1 MERAPPWLLKLVKSE
16 LMMSTELVKEANR
29 YEEAFRQATQGRASD
44 EPAWLQ
50 SLRENSFDQ
59 FEQAGFPNIKQ
70 EEWKYTNVTSI
81 AKANF
86 VPVLTNN
93 GTALTK
99 DGGEGGLAPFIY
111 EEARHSRLVF
121 VNGMFREELSS
132 RSGLPDSVV
141 AMDLREALR
150 SSQHEAI
157 VREYLEHPVLANG
170 FAALNTA
177 LFTSGLFLKIP
188 RGLSIE
194 APIHL
199 LFIGEGAAENSPP
212 AAFPRVMVVAEENS
226 SATIIE
232 SYASPQDDGVYLTN
246 AIVDLSLA
254 DGARLQHYKIQRE
267 SMGAFHVAAT
277 RAELGPN
284 STYNTTTI
292 NFGAALSRHDIRVQ
306 MDHEGAECSVDG
318 LYMVD
323 GSQHTDTHSVIDH
336 RQPHCTSH
344 QLYKGILDGKS
355 RAVFNGKVFVRHG
368 AQQTDARQTNKNLL
382 LSTDARVDT
391 KPQLEIFAD
400 DVKCTH
406 GAAVGQIDEEEKFY
420 LESRGINPVLARNM
434 LTYGFAEEVIERIGI
449 ESIRR
454 ELDAAVLNRL
464 QIQLQA

>member
-1 MERAPPWLLKLVKSE
+1 MEKARRLLLKLVSSE
-16 LMMSTELVKEANR
+16 STMSAELVKETNR
-29 YEEAFRQATQGRASD
+29 YQAAFRQARQDPGAG
-44 EPAWLQ
+44 EPSWLQ
-50 SLRENSFDQ
+50 NLRENSFVK
-59 FEQAGFPNIKQ
+59 FEQAGLPNIKQ
-70 EEWKYTNVTSI
+70 EEWKYTNVTPI
-81 AKANF
+81 AKADF
-86 VPVLTNN
+86 APVLISN

-99 DGGEGGLAPFIY
+99 DGALTPFIY
-111 EEARHSRLVF
+111 QEARDSRLVF
-121 VNGMFREELSS
+121 VNGMLRRDLSS
-132 RSGLPDSVV
+132 LAALPDGVV
-141 AMDLREALR
+141 AID
-150 SSQHEAI
+150 S
-157 VREYLEHPVLANG
+157 
-170 FAALNTA
+170 
-177 LFTSGLFLKIP
+177 
-188 RGLSIE
+188 
-194 APIHL
+194 IHL
-199 LFIGEGAAENSPP
+199 LFVGESLIDSPAP
-212 AAFPRVMVVAEENS
+212 AVFPRVLIVAEENS
-226 SATIIE
+226 SATVIE
-232 SYASPQDDGVYLTN
+232 SYASPEEDTVYLTN
-246 AIVDLSLA
+246 AIVDLALA
-254 DGARLQHYKIQRE
+254 DGARLEHYKIQRE
-267 SMGAFHVAAT
+267 SMGAFHVATT

-284 STYNTTTI
+284 SSYNTTTI

-323 GSQHTDTHSVIDH
+323 GNQHTDTHSVIDH

-420 LESRGINPVLARNM
+420 LESRGINPALARNL
-434 LTYGFAEEVIERIGI
+434 LTYGFAEEVIEKIGI

-464 QIQLQA
+464 HVELEGVG

>member
-1 MERAPPWLLKLVKSE
+1 
-16 LMMSTELVKEANR
+16 MMTPEAVNETTG
-29 YEEAFRQATQGRASD
+29 YEIAFRRARQEAGAG
-44 EPAWLQ
+44 EPSWLQ
-50 SLRENSFDQ
+50 NLRDNSFDQ
-59 FEQAGFPNIKQ
+59 FERAGLPNIKQ
-70 EEWKYTNVTSI
+70 EEWKYTNVTPI

-86 VPVLTNN
+86 APALNGN
-93 GTALTK
+93 GTSLAKDDAL
-99 DGGEGGLAPFIY
+99 ASFIY

-121 VNGMFREELSS
+121 VNGMFRKELSS
-132 RSGLPDSVV
+132 LEALPDGVV
-141 AMDLREALR
+141 AIDLREALR
-150 SSQHEAI
+150 GDEFADTL
-157 VREYLEHPVLANG
+157 REYLEHPVLANG

-177 LFTSGLFLKIP
+177 LFRSGLLLKIP
-188 RGLSIE
+188 ADTIVA

-199 LFIGEGAAENSPP
+199 LFVGEVTVGNPPP
-212 AAFPRVMVVAEENS
+212 AAFPRVLVLAEENS

-232 SYASPQDDGVYLTN
+232 SYVGTADDGVYLTDV
-246 AIVDLSLA
+246 IVDLNLSQ
-254 DGARLQHYKIQRE
+254 GARLQHYKVQRE
-267 SMGAFHVAAT
+267 SMGAFHIATT
-277 RAELGPN
+277 RAELGPR
-284 STYNTTTI
+284 SSYQTTTI
-292 NFGAALSRHDIRVQ
+292 NFGAALSRHDIHVQ

-323 GSQHTDTHSVIDH
+323 GAQHTDTHSVIDH

-382 LSTDARVDT
+382 LSNEARVDT

-406 GAAVGQIDEEEKFY
+406 GAAVGQIDEDELFY
-420 LESRGINPVLARNM
+420 LQSRGISPALGRNL
-434 LTYGFAEEVIERIGI
+434 LTYGFAEEVIEKIGI

-464 QIQLQA
+464 QILLQA

>member
-1 MERAPPWLLKLVKSE
+1 
-16 LMMSTELVKEANR
+16 MMASELVKETNS
-29 YEEAFRQATQGRASD
+29 YETAFRQATQGRGTD

-50 SLRENSFDQ
+50 SLRKNSFDQ
-59 FEQAGFPNIKQ
+59 FERAGFPNIKE
-70 EEWKYTNVTSI
+70 EEWKYTNVTPI

-86 VPVLTNN
+86 APVLVRN
-93 GTALTK
+93 GTALAK
-99 DGGEGGLAPFIY
+99 DDGLASFIY
-111 EEARHSRLVF
+111 EEARQSRLVF
-121 VNGMFREELSS
+121 VNGMLRQELSS
-132 RSGLPDSVV
+132 LAALPDGVV

-150 SSQHEAI
+150 SSQYEAI
-157 VREYLEHPVLANG
+157 VRQHLEHHAEKNG

-188 RGLSIE
+188 RGISID

-199 LFIGEGAAENSPP
+199 LFIGEGLDEIAPP
-212 AAFPRVMVVAEENS
+212 AAFPRVLIVAEENS
-226 SATIIE
+226 AATIIE
-232 SYASPQDDGVYLTN
+232 SYVSPKERSVYLTN
-246 AIVDLSLA
+246 AIVDLSLE
-254 DGARLQHYKIQRE
+254 DGARLHHCKIQRE
-267 SMGAFHVAAT
+267 SMGAFHVATT
-277 RAELGPN
+277 RAELGAN
-284 STYNTTTI
+284 SSYHTTTI
-292 NFGAALSRHDIRVQ
+292 NFGAAISRHDIDVQ
-306 MDHEGAECSVDG
+306 MDHEGAECAVDG

-368 AQQTDARQTNKNLL
+368 AQQTDAHQTNKNLL

-406 GAAVGQIDEEEKFY
+406 GAAVGQIDEEERFY
-420 LESRGINPVLARNM
+420 LESRGINPTLARNM
-434 LTYGFAEEVIERIGI
+434 LTYGFAEEVIEKIGV

-454 ELDAAVLNRL
+454 ELDEAVLNRL
-464 QIQLQA
+464 QILLQA

>member
-1 MERAPPWLLKLVKSE
+1 
-16 LMMSTELVKEANR
+16 MSTELVKETNR
-29 YEEAFRQATQGRASD
+29 YEAAFRQARHDPGVN

-50 SLRENSFDQ
+50 NLRENSFLE
-59 FEQAGFPNIKQ
+59 FERAGFPDIKQ
-70 EEWKYTNVTSI
+70 EEWKYTNVTPI
-81 AKANF
+81 AKADF
-86 VPVLTNN
+86 APVVVSN
-93 GTALTK
+93 GTALTR
-99 DGGEGGLAPFIY
+99 DEGLKQFIY
-111 EEARHSRLVF
+111 EETRASTLVF
-121 VNGMFREELSS
+121 VNGMLRRDLSS
-132 RSGLPDSVV
+132 LAALPDSVV
-141 AMDLREALR
+141 VLDLREALR
-150 SSQHEAI
+150 GGEYERTL
-157 VREYLEHPVLANG
+157 REYLEHPALANG

-188 RGLSIE
+188 RGVNVE
-194 APIHL
+194 TPIHL
-199 LFIGEGAAENSPP
+199 LFMGETRAENPPP
-212 AAFPRVMVVAEENS
+212 AAFPRVLVVAEENS
-226 SATIIE
+226 SATIVE
-232 SYASPQDDGVYLTN
+232 SYASPEDDAVYLTN
-246 AIVDLSLA
+246 AIVDVSLA
-254 DGARLQHYKIQRE
+254 DGARLEHYKIQRE
-267 SMGAFHVAAT
+267 SMGAFHVATT

-284 STYNTTTI
+284 SSYHTTTI

-420 LESRGINPVLARNM
+420 LESRGINPALARNM
-434 LTYGFAEEVIERIGI
+434 LTYGFAEEVIEKIGI

-454 ELDAAVLNRL
+454 ALDAAVLNRL
-464 QIQLQA
+464 RAQFA